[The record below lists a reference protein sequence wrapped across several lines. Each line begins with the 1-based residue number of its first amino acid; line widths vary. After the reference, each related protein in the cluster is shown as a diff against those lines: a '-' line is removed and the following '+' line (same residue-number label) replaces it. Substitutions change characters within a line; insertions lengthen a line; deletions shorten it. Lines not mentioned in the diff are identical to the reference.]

1 MKKLNI
7 KLLVLASASIMLT
20 TGCANKTQTGAAIGA
35 GSGAL
40 IGHAVGGSSGAWAG
54 AAIGGIGGALIGNN
68 EDQKDQ
74 ARAAGY

>member
-1 MKKLNI
+1 MKRANLTI
-7 KLLVLASASIMLT
+7 VMLASASLMLT

-40 IGHAVGGSSGAWAG
+40 IGHAVGGNSGAWAG

-74 ARAAGY
+74 ARARY

>member
-1 MKKLNI
+1 MKKFNLT
-7 KLLVLASASIMLT
+7 VLALASSCLVLT

-40 IGHAVGGSSGAWAG
+40 IGHAVGGNSGAWAG

-68 EDQKDQ
+68 EDEKD
-74 ARAAGY
+74 RAAGY